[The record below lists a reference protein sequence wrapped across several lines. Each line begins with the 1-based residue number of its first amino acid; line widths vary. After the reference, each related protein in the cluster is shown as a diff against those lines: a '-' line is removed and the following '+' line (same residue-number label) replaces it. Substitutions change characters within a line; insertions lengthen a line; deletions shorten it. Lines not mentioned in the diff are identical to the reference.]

1 MEAIIAGDYKFE
13 PEEYWEN
20 VSETAKDFVRTCL
33 TIDPAKRP
41 TAEEALNHKW
51 LADTQPHYVEDK
63 EGNMTNLL
71 PHIQKAFDA
80 RKTFRKAVLSMI
92 AMKRMSILT
101 SQLSPQAQKLGD
113 NIAQYKEES
122 EKVCVRWIMC
132 CVVPLSNV
140 CLGDCRKTSTK
151 AKTSSISPKAS
162 IPAAHPTHPH
172 NILLSRHRWLPYL
185 STLTRSDLKT
195 ERLLG

>member
-122 EKVCVRWIMC
+122 EKVRFRWSCSALSLYLTYALAIIGKHRRRPRHH
-132 CVVPLSNV
+132 PL
-140 CLGDCRKTSTK
+140 LRKRALRQRTQLTYT
-151 AKTSSISPKAS
+151 TSSPRDVVGFPIC
-162 IPAAHPTHPH
+162 
-172 NILLSRHRWLPYL
+172 
-185 STLTRSDLKT
+185 
-195 ERLLG
+195 RL